1 MANLIFSIESVK
13 LDEVGKLNPN
23 WEIDL
28 GVTKGGGSF
37 TQDVTSLEIMSD
49 QASDPEAI
57 IATQAT
63 KTITLNLLDA
73 TPSNLALAFGGSV
86 DTTDANEEKV
96 TIPSLVTGVEKQV
109 KIKTRKVN
117 NIQYEIKIPRALIK
131 GNSTITFSN
140 DDASSIPIEITV
152 LTPASGNP
160 VTITKL

>member
-13 LDEVGKLNPN
+13 LDEVGKSNPT
-23 WEIDL
+23 WAIDL

-73 TPSNLALAFGGSV
+73 TPSNLALAFGGSAAGSV
-86 DTTDANEEKV
+86 V

-109 KIKTRKVN
+109 KITTRKVN

>member
-13 LDEVGKLNPN
+13 LDEVGQSNPT
-23 WEIDL
+23 WATDL

-86 DTTDANEEKV
+86 DTTDTNKV

-109 KIKTRKVN
+109 KITTRKVN

>member
-1 MANLIFSIESVK
+1 
-13 LDEVGKLNPN
+13 
-23 WEIDL
+23 
-28 GVTKGGGSF
+28 
-37 TQDVTSLEIMSD
+37 
-49 QASDPEAI
+49 
-57 IATQAT
+57 
-63 KTITLNLLDA
+63 
-73 TPSNLALAFGGSV
+73 V
-86 DTTDANEEKV
+86 DTTDTNKV

-109 KIKTRKVN
+109 KITTRKVN